1 MKDLEIQQEL
11 RLFALEHNL
20 KNLGDKIKA
29 VDKERH
35 EKTIK
40 DLKDEIK
47 KAKEK
52 RIDKIN

>member
-52 RIDKIN
+52 KDR